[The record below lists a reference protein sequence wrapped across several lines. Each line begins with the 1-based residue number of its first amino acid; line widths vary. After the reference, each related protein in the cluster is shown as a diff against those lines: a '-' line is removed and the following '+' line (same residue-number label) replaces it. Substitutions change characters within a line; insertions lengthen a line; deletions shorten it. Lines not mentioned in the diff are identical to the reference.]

1 MDTQSQV
8 VERLRSS
15 FGSGV
20 TIPEPFRQAQL
31 KRLMAMIKEN
41 EQLIINALH
50 KDLAKPKFEVAL
62 AEIDGTVNEL
72 HHAIVNL
79 SSWMKPEYVSKNLA
93 TKLDECFVRREPLGV
108 VLIIGAWNYPLQ
120 LILNPL
126 IGAIAAGN
134 CAVLKPSEVAPATES
149 LVAEL
154 IPKYL
159 SQDCYAVVQGGAEE
173 TQALLKNRFDHIFYT
188 GKNFGSQKVARVILQ
203 AASVHLT
210 PVTLELGGKCPCL
223 IFGRVDIKVAVRR
236 LVWAKFFNAG
246 QSCVAPDYVLCLP
259 ATRDAILT
267 VLKETLEEF
276 YTEDPQG
283 SPDFCRIVSP
293 RHWSRLMD
301 LLKRSNGKVVVG
313 GESDQEDK
321 YIGEPEL
328 LSTLLF
334 LIFSVFNSGSK
345 LSFVPGTFSAPT
357 VVVDVAEDDALMQEE
372 IFGPILP
379 ILTVDSVAQGIEFLN
394 GKDKPSGAL
403 RLLRRLFDCEHG
415 AGEDEQRR
423 ILFQRRDHPPHPAQL
438 PLRGRRW
445 VSASP
450 ACSYPTLPQGGICNH
465 LRSLGFFG
473 RLSRLSVSRSVAVPP
488 GASGSGSYHGRWGFE
503 TFSHRKACM
512 LRGWALE
519 RLNGL
524 RYPPYN
530 EEKLSMLR

>member
-1 MDTQSQV
+1 MCD
-8 VERLRSS
+8 
-15 FGSGV
+15 
-20 TIPEPFRQAQL
+20 
-31 KRLMAMIKEN
+31 
-41 EQLIINALH
+41 
-50 KDLAKPKFEVAL
+50 
-62 AEIDGTVNEL
+62 EL
-72 HHAIVNL
+72 GL
-79 SSWMKPEYVSKNLA
+79 WL
-93 TKLDECFVRREPLGV
+93 
-108 VLIIGAWNYPLQ
+108 W
-120 LILNPL
+120 
-126 IGAIAAGN
+126 
-134 CAVLKPSEVAPATES
+134 
-149 LVAEL
+149 
-154 IPKYL
+154 
-159 SQDCYAVVQGGAEE
+159 QDCYAVVQGGAEE

-188 GKNFGSQKVARVILQ
+188 GKNFGERSEVALATKALILSSLMSSEDVSVLRLGSQKVARVILQ

-267 VLKETLEEF
+267 VLKKTLEEF

-334 LIFSVFNSGSK
+334 LNFSVFNSGSK

-394 GKDKPSGAL
+394 GKDKPLAL
-403 RLLRRLFDCEHG
+403 YVFSD
-415 AGEDEQRR
+415 DSSVR
-423 ILFQRRDHPPHPAQL
+423 IRPPALGQTP
-438 PLRGRRW
+438 R
-445 VSASP
+445 
-450 ACSYPTLPQGGICNH
+450 H
-465 LRSLGFFG
+465 L
-473 RLSRLSVSRSVAVPP
+473 
-488 GASGSGSYHGRWGFE
+488 Y
-503 TFSHRKACM
+503 
-512 LRGWALE
+512 
-519 RLNGL
+519 
-524 RYPPYN
+524 
-530 EEKLSMLR
+530 